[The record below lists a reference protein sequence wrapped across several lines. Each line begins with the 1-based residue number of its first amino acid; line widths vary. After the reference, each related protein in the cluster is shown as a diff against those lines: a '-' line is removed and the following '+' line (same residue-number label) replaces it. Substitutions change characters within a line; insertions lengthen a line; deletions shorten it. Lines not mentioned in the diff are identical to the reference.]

1 MTSHTIV
8 ECVYCEPLP
17 EDCVVS
23 PVPLPAGGWLLLV
36 TALAAL
42 RLFTRR
48 KT

>member
-23 PVPLPAGGWLLLV
+23 PVPLPAGVLLLPV
-36 TALAAL
+36 ALLLLAGL
-42 RLFTRR
+42 RRW
-48 KT
+48 K